1 MGEDNERKLNI
12 FKGAVN
18 MAMEWFNRVTGEL
31 DDHLKSICDKYDQV
45 GHMSIEQ
52 STKHPRI
59 EFFVETEDDDR
70 EIFCTLFFDPH
81 NEEFY
86 LESFDLDLE
95 QPARIILS
103 DITDVLDAVHE
114 NLHDFMDDDD
124 TSEVYY
130 VDTEEFE
137 DEDDEDDFDD
147 DDEIYLL
154 DEEDEYYIGEVVDEE
169 NILEEIGVEWETP
182 EVTAFQILDD
192 VEITYQFGVVSAT
205 GEGVLK
211 RVNRYWAEDDLYKDE
226 SIFTFSKEEASTII
240 AMVAS
245 HMDSLPGF
253 EDIISH

>member
-1 MGEDNERKLNI
+1 
-12 FKGAVN
+12 

-45 GHMSIEQ
+45 GHMSIDQ
-52 STKHPRI
+52 SAKHPRI
-59 EFFVETEDDDR
+59 QFFVETEDDER
-70 EIFCTLFFDPH
+70 EIFSTLLFDPH

-86 LESFDLDLE
+86 VESFDLDLE

-103 DITDVLDAVHE
+103 DTQDVIDAVHE
-114 NLHDFMDDDD
+114 NLHDYLDG
-124 TSEVYY
+124 
-130 VDTEEFE
+130 
-137 DEDDEDDFDD
+137 D

-154 DEEDEYYIGEVVDEE
+154 DDEDEYYIGEVVDEE
-169 NILEEIGVEWETP
+169 NILEEIGVEWESP
-182 EVTAFQILDD
+182 EVTAFHIMDD
-192 VEITYQFGVVSAT
+192 VEITYQFGIVNTT

-211 RVNRYWAEDDLYKDE
+211 RVNRFWTEDELYKDE
-226 SIFTFSKEEASTII
+226 SIFTFSKEECSTII